1 MENILLQALK
11 TSSIDFNIDSDEK
24 YQYELIANGEEKIV
38 TRLRKYF
45 EDCDEFIISVAFI
58 TMGGISLF
66 LEELK
71 NLENK
76 GIKGKILTGDYLTF
90 TEPKALKKLLSYKNI
105 DLKVATNRKH
115 HTKAYF
121 FRKGNIWTLIVGS
134 SNLTQGALTVNFEWN
149 IKVNS
154 LENGKIVKSVLETF
168 NKEFDNLKT
177 LTEED
182 IENYQKRYE
191 QLKKITEVNNQNID
205 LDKIEPNSMQVQ
217 ALKNLEETRKEFDR
231 ALLISATGTGK
242 TYLSAFDVKQA
253 KAKKI
258 LFVAH
263 RKVILERSKISYQK
277 ILKDKKM
284 EIFDNNYYQISDKDE
299 VVFAMVQTLN
309 KEKNLNIFPKDYFD
323 YIIIDE
329 VHHGGAK
336 TYQSIFE
343 YFKPK
348 FLLGITATPE
358 RTDDFNIYQLF
369 NYNVAYEI
377 RLQDAMKE
385 ELLCPFHY
393 FGISDISIDGE
404 TIDEK
409 TSIKKLTSD
418 ERVKH
423 ILEKSKYYSYSGDK
437 LHCLIFVSKV
447 EEAKIL
453 VEKFLEQ
460 GVKAIAL
467 SSENSDNEREEA
479 IRKLEQGEIEYIIS
493 VDIFNE
499 GVDIPCVNQVIL
511 LRPTTSA
518 IVYIQQ
524 LGRGLRKHKNKDYTV
539 VLDFIGNYEK
549 NFLIPIAISQN
560 NSYDKDFMKR
570 FLMNATDF
578 LAGESSISFDEISKE
593 RIFENINK
601 TNFSNRKLIEE
612 DFKLLEKQLGK
623 VPYLY
628 DFYKRNMISPTVI
641 LKYKKDY
648 DEVLKNIAPKYRM
661 GTLNNEEKKF
671 LIFLS
676 TFFTPAK
683 RIYEMLILKEIL
695 IKQKLNI
702 DETINIM
709 KNKYSLSNQEN
720 REKEDSIKNAFEH
733 LSKEIFK
740 TLSTTKSFEPIL
752 YKKDEEYYL
761 DEKFK
766 TSYEKNSYFKI
777 LIDDLIKY
785 NLAFAEKNYNDFTN
799 ESIKLFGEYTKQEAF
814 WYLNLNFNNGF
825 QVSGYT
831 PFENERKLLIFIT
844 MDNLSERADYSNEF
858 YDSQTFSWFSKS
870 SRYLKKDNKITI
882 EGKIAENYYE
892 INVFVK
898 KNNGENFYYLGTV
911 EKVLSAKEIKDSQGK
926 SMVKY
931 IFKLK
936 RDVKKELL
944 DYFNM

>member
-1 MENILLQALK
+1 MENILLEALK

-24 YQYELIANGEEKIV
+24 YQYELITNGEEKIV

-58 TMGGISLF
+58 TMGGLSLF
-66 LEELK
+66 LEEFK
-71 NLENK
+71 KLENK

-105 DLKVATNRKH
+105 DLRIATNKKH

-121 FRKGNIWTLIVGS
+121 FRKGNIWTLIIGS

-154 LENGKIVKSVLETF
+154 LKNGKIIKTILEAF
-168 NKEFDNLKT
+168 NKEFDNLKS
-177 LTEED
+177 LTDED
-182 IENYQKRYE
+182 LKNYQEKYE
-191 QLKKITEVNNQNID
+191 QLKKLIEINNQTLD
-205 LDKIEPNSMQVQ
+205 LNEIKPNSMQVQ
-217 ALKNLEETRKEFDR
+217 ALKNLEETRKENDR

-253 KAKKI
+253 NAKKI

-263 RKVILERSKISYQK
+263 RKVILERAKISYQK
-277 ILKDKKM
+277 ILKNKKM
-284 EIFDNNYYQISDKDE
+284 EIFDSNFQINDKDE
-299 VVFAMVQTLN
+299 VIFAMVQTLN
-309 KEKNLNIFPKDYFD
+309 KEKNLNIFPKYYFD
-323 YIIIDE
+323 YIIVDE

-343 YFKPK
+343 YFNPK

-377 RLQDAMKE
+377 RLEDAMKE

-393 FGISDISIDGE
+393 FGISDILIDGKSV
-404 TIDEK
+404 DEK
-409 TSIKKLTSD
+409 TSIKNLTSD
-418 ERVKH
+418 ERVEH
-423 ILEKSKYYSYSGDK
+423 ILDKSRYYSYSGEK

-453 VEKFLEQ
+453 VEKFLEKNI
-460 GVKAIAL
+460 KAVAL

-479 IRKLEQGEIEYIIS
+479 IKKLEQGEIDYIVS

-524 LGRGLRKHKNKDYTV
+524 LGRGLRKYKNKDYTV

-601 TNFSNRKLIEE
+601 TNFSSRKLIEE
-612 DFKLLEKQLGK
+612 DFKLLENQLGRT
-623 VPYLY
+623 PYLY
-628 DFYKRNMISPTVI
+628 DFYEKNMLSPTVI

-648 DEVLKNIAPKYRM
+648 DEILKNIAPKYRI
-661 GTLNNEEKKF
+661 GTLNNIEKKF

-683 RIYEMLILKEIL
+683 RIHEMLILKEMIT
-695 IKQKLNI
+695 KQKLNI
-702 DETINIM
+702 IEIEKLLKDS
-709 KNKYSLSNQEN
+709 YSFSKQEN
-720 REKEDSIKNAFEH
+720 NIKNAFEH

-740 TLSTTKSFEPIL
+740 TLSTTKSFEPVL
-752 YKKDEEYYL
+752 YKKDDEYYL
-761 DEKFK
+761 DDNFK
-766 TSYEKNSYFKI
+766 NSYENNSYFKV

-785 NLAFAEKNYNDFTN
+785 NLAFAEKNYSNFVK
-799 ESIKLFGEYTKQEAF
+799 ESIKLFGEYSKQEAF

-844 MDNLSERADYSNEF
+844 MDNLAEKADYSNEF

-870 SRYLKKDNKITI
+870 SRYLRKGNTITI
-882 EGKIAENYYE
+882 EGKIAEHFYE

-898 KNNGENFYYLGTV
+898 KINGENFYYLGDV
-911 EKVLSAKEIKDSQGK
+911 EKVLSVKEIKDSQGK
-926 SMVKY
+926 SMIKY

-936 RDVKKELL
+936 KDVKKELL
-944 DYFNM
+944 DYLKG

>member
-1 MENILLQALK
+1 MENILLEALK

-24 YQYELIANGEEKIV
+24 YQYELISNSEEKIV

-58 TMGGISLF
+58 TMGGLSLF
-66 LEELK
+66 LEEFK
-71 NLENK
+71 NLKNK

-105 DLKVATNRKH
+105 DLRIATNKKH

-121 FRKGNIWTLIVGS
+121 FRKENIWTLIIGS

-154 LENGKIVKSVLETF
+154 LINGKIIKSILEAF
-168 NKEFDNLKT
+168 NREFDNLRS
-177 LTEED
+177 LTDED
-182 IENYQKRYE
+182 LKNYQEKYE
-191 QLKKITEVNNQNID
+191 QFKKLIEINNQTLD
-205 LDKIEPNSMQVQ
+205 LNEIKPNSMQVQ
-217 ALKNLEETRKEFDR
+217 ALKNLEETRKENDR

-253 KAKKI
+253 NAKKI

-263 RKVILERSKISYQK
+263 RKVILERAKISYQK
-277 ILKDKKM
+277 ILKNKKM
-284 EIFDNNYYQISDKDE
+284 EIFDSNFQINDKDE
-299 VVFAMVQTLN
+299 VIFAMVQTLN

-323 YIIIDE
+323 YIIVDE

-343 YFKPK
+343 YFNPK

-377 RLQDAMKE
+377 RLEDAMKE

-393 FGISDISIDGE
+393 FGISDILIDGKSV
-404 TIDEK
+404 DEK
-409 TSIKKLTSD
+409 TSIKNLTSD
-418 ERVKH
+418 ERVEH
-423 ILEKSKYYSYSGDK
+423 ILDKSRYYSYSGEK

-453 VEKFLEQ
+453 VEKFLEKNI
-460 GVKAIAL
+460 KAVAL
-467 SSENSDNEREEA
+467 SSENSDNEREET
-479 IRKLEQGEIEYIIS
+479 IKKLEQGEIDYIVS

-524 LGRGLRKHKNKDYTV
+524 LGRGLRKYKNKDYTV

-612 DFKLLEKQLGK
+612 DFKLLENQLGRT
-623 VPYLY
+623 PYLY
-628 DFYKRNMISPTVI
+628 DFYEKNMLSPTVI

-648 DEVLKNIAPKYRM
+648 DEILKNIAPKYRI
-661 GTLNNEEKKF
+661 GTLNNIEKKF

-683 RIYEMLILKEIL
+683 RIHEMLILKEI
-695 IKQKLNI
+695 IMKQKLNI
-702 DETINIM
+702 IEIEKLLKDR
-709 KNKYSLSNQEN
+709 YSFSKQEN
-720 REKEDSIKNAFEH
+720 NIKNAFEH

-740 TLSTTKSFEPIL
+740 TLSTTKSFEPVL
-752 YKKDEEYYL
+752 YKKDDEYYL
-761 DEKFK
+761 DDNFK
-766 TSYEKNSYFKI
+766 NSYENNSYFKV

-785 NLAFAEKNYNDFTN
+785 NLAFAEKNYSNFVK
-799 ESIKLFGEYTKQEAF
+799 ESIKLFGEYSKQEAF

-844 MDNLSERADYSNEF
+844 MDNLAEKADYSNEF

-870 SRYLKKDNKITI
+870 SRYLRKGNTITI
-882 EGKIAENYYE
+882 EGKIAEHFYE

-898 KNNGENFYYLGTV
+898 KINGENFYYLGDV
-911 EKVLSAKEIKDSQGK
+911 EKVLSAKEIRDSQGK
-926 SMVKY
+926 SMIKY

-936 RDVKKELL
+936 KDVKKELL
-944 DYFNM
+944 DYLKG

>member
-1 MENILLQALK
+1 MENILLEALK

-24 YQYELIANGEEKIV
+24 YQYELITNGEEKIV

-58 TMGGISLF
+58 TMGGLSLF
-66 LEELK
+66 LEEFK

-105 DLKVATNRKH
+105 DLRIATNKKH

-121 FRKGNIWTLIVGS
+121 FRKGNIWTLIIGS

-154 LENGKIVKSVLETF
+154 LENGKIIKSILEAF
-168 NKEFDNLKT
+168 NREFDNLRS
-177 LTEED
+177 LTDED
-182 IENYQKRYE
+182 LKNYQEKYE
-191 QLKKITEVNNQNID
+191 QFKKLIEINNQTLD
-205 LDKIEPNSMQVQ
+205 LNEIKPNSMQVQ
-217 ALKNLEETRKEFDR
+217 ALKNLEETRKENDR

-253 KAKKI
+253 NAKKI

-263 RKVILERSKISYQK
+263 RKVILERAKISYQK
-277 ILKDKKM
+277 ILKNKKM
-284 EIFDNNYYQISDKDE
+284 EIFDSNFQINDKGE
-299 VVFAMVQTLN
+299 VIFAMVQTLN

-323 YIIIDE
+323 YIIVDE

-377 RLQDAMKE
+377 RLEDAMKE

-393 FGISDISIDGE
+393 FGISDILIDGKSV
-404 TIDEK
+404 DEK
-409 TSIKKLTSD
+409 TSIKNLTSD
-418 ERVKH
+418 ERVEH
-423 ILEKSKYYSYSGDK
+423 ILDKSRYYSYSGEK

-453 VEKFLEQ
+453 VEKFLEKNI
-460 GVKAIAL
+460 KAVAL

-479 IRKLEQGEIEYIIS
+479 IKKLEQGEIDYIVS

-524 LGRGLRKHKNKDYTV
+524 LGRGFRKYKNKDYTV

-601 TNFSNRKLIEE
+601 TNFSSRKLIEE
-612 DFKLLEKQLGK
+612 DFKLLENQLGRT
-623 VPYLY
+623 PYLY
-628 DFYKRNMISPTVI
+628 DFYEKNMLSPTVI

-648 DEVLKNIAPKYRM
+648 DEILKNIAPKYRI
-661 GTLNNEEKKF
+661 GTLNNIEKKF

-683 RIYEMLILKEIL
+683 RIHEMLILKEI
-695 IKQKLNI
+695 ITKQKLNI
-702 DETINIM
+702 IEIEKLLKDR
-709 KNKYSLSNQEN
+709 YSFSKQEN
-720 REKEDSIKNAFEH
+720 NIKNAFEH

-740 TLSTTKSFEPIL
+740 TLSTTKSFEPVL
-752 YKKDEEYYL
+752 YKKDDEYYL
-761 DEKFK
+761 DDNFK
-766 TSYEKNSYFKI
+766 NSYENNSYFKV

-785 NLAFAEKNYNDFTN
+785 NLAFAEKNYSNFVK
-799 ESIKLFGEYTKQEAF
+799 ESIKLFGEYSKQEAF

-844 MDNLSERADYSNEF
+844 MDNIAEKADYSNEF

-870 SRYLKKDNKITI
+870 SRYLRKGNTITI
-882 EGKIAENYYE
+882 EGKIAENFYE

-898 KNNGENFYYLGTV
+898 KINGENFYYLGDV
-911 EKVLSAKEIKDSQGK
+911 EKVLSVKEIKDSQGK
-926 SMVKY
+926 SMIKY

-936 RDVKKELL
+936 KDVKKELL
-944 DYFNM
+944 DYLKG

>member
-1 MENILLQALK
+1 
-11 TSSIDFNIDSDEK
+11 
-24 YQYELIANGEEKIV
+24 
-38 TRLRKYF
+38 
-45 EDCDEFIISVAFI
+45 
-58 TMGGISLF
+58 
-66 LEELK
+66 
-71 NLENK
+71 
-76 GIKGKILTGDYLTF
+76 
-90 TEPKALKKLLSYKNI
+90 
-105 DLKVATNRKH
+105 
-115 HTKAYF
+115 
-121 FRKGNIWTLIVGS
+121 
-134 SNLTQGALTVNFEWN
+134 
-149 IKVNS
+149 
-154 LENGKIVKSVLETF
+154 
-168 NKEFDNLKT
+168 
-177 LTEED
+177 
-182 IENYQKRYE
+182 
-191 QLKKITEVNNQNID
+191 
-205 LDKIEPNSMQVQ
+205 MQVQ
-217 ALKNLEETRKEFDR
+217 ALKNLEETRKENDR

-263 RKVILERSKISYQK
+263 RKVILERSKISYQR
-277 ILKDKKM
+277 ILKNKNM
-284 EIFDNNYYQISDKDE
+284 EIFDTNFQINNKDE

-393 FGISDISIDGE
+393 FGISDIVIDGE
-404 TIDEK
+404 SINEK
-409 TSIKKLTSD
+409 TSLKKLTSD
-418 ERVKH
+418 TRVKH
-423 ILEKSKYYSYSGDK
+423 ILEKSKYYSYSGER
-437 LHCLIFVSKV
+437 LSCLIFVSKV

-460 GVKAIAL
+460 GIKAIAL

-612 DFKLLEKQLGK
+612 DFKLLEKAEALDDK
-623 VPYLY
+623 
-628 DFYKRNMISPTVI
+628 TV
-641 LKYKKDY
+641 KFTFS
-648 DEVLKNIAPKYRM
+648 APS
-661 GTLNNEEKKF
+661 
-671 LIFLS
+671 S
-676 TFFTPAK
+676 TF
-683 RIYEMLILKEIL
+683 IYNAANLGIVAEHAYKDTNTYSLNPIGSGPYKVVSYTQGQQLILDR
-695 IKQKLNI
+695 N
-702 DETINIM
+702 
-709 KNKYSLSNQEN
+709 
-720 REKEDSIKNAFEH
+720 
-733 LSKEIFK
+733 
-740 TLSTTKSFEPIL
+740 
-752 YKKDEEYYL
+752 EEYYGTKPKFKRL
-761 DEKFK
+761 TLVTMTPDTALASIKAGDIDIVNVSEAMAQEKIENYSILATKTMDFRAISMPVIKKSEKLTEKGNPMGNDVTSDIAIRKAINYGVDRQEIIENVLYGYGEVIFDFFDSLPWGIKDEIRKEFKNGDIAKANEILDKAGWKMKDDGIREKDGVKAEFRLLYPASDDTRQSCAEAFAVQCKKIGINVIPEGSDWTEMEKRQSSDACVIGGGQYTPEAVARFYFSERIGGPWSNIVRENNPTVDEHIRAAYLATDEKVAIKNWQKALWDGKEGGSVLGDAPYCTICYLEHLYFVRDGLDLGRQKLHTHARDLSLMANIEEWDFK
-766 TSYEKNSYFKI
+766 K
-777 LIDDLIKY
+777 
-785 NLAFAEKNYNDFTN
+785 
-799 ESIKLFGEYTKQEAF
+799 
-814 WYLNLNFNNGF
+814 
-825 QVSGYT
+825 
-831 PFENERKLLIFIT
+831 
-844 MDNLSERADYSNEF
+844 
-858 YDSQTFSWFSKS
+858 
-870 SRYLKKDNKITI
+870 
-882 EGKIAENYYE
+882 
-892 INVFVK
+892 
-898 KNNGENFYYLGTV
+898 
-911 EKVLSAKEIKDSQGK
+911 
-926 SMVKY
+926 
-931 IFKLK
+931 
-936 RDVKKELL
+936 
-944 DYFNM
+944 

>member
-1 MENILLQALK
+1 MENILLEALK
-11 TSSIDFNIDSDEK
+11 TSCIDFNIDSDEK
-24 YQYELIANGEEKIV
+24 YQYELITNGEEKIV

-58 TMGGISLF
+58 TMGGLSLF
-66 LEELK
+66 LEEFK

-105 DLKVATNRKH
+105 DLRVATNKKH

-121 FRKGNIWTLIVGS
+121 FRKGNIWTLIIGS

-154 LENGKIVKSVLETF
+154 LENGKIIKSILEAF
-168 NKEFDNLKT
+168 NREFDNLRS
-177 LTEED
+177 LTNED
-182 IENYQKRYE
+182 LKNYQEKYE
-191 QLKKITEVNNQNID
+191 QLKKLIEINNQTLD
-205 LDKIEPNSMQVQ
+205 LNEIKPNSMQVQ
-217 ALKNLEETRKEFDR
+217 ALKNLEETRKENDR

-253 KAKKI
+253 NAKKI

-263 RKVILERSKISYQK
+263 RKVILERAKISYQK
-277 ILKDKKM
+277 ILKNKKM
-284 EIFDNNYYQISDKDE
+284 EIFDSNFQINNKDE
-299 VVFAMVQTLN
+299 VIFAMVQTLN
-309 KEKNLNIFPKDYFD
+309 KEKTLNIFPKDYFD
-323 YIIIDE
+323 YIIVDE

-343 YFKPK
+343 YFNPK

-377 RLQDAMKE
+377 RLEDAMKK

-393 FGISDISIDGE
+393 FGISDILINGKS
-404 TIDEK
+404 IDEK
-409 TSIKKLTSD
+409 TSIKNLTSD
-418 ERVKH
+418 ERVEH
-423 ILEKSKYYSYSGDK
+423 ILDKSRYYSYSGEK

-453 VEKFLEQ
+453 VEKFLEKNI
-460 GVKAIAL
+460 KAVAL

-479 IRKLEQGEIEYIIS
+479 IKKLEQGEIDYIVS

-524 LGRGLRKHKNKDYTV
+524 LGRGLRKYKNKDYTV

-601 TNFSNRKLIEE
+601 TNFSSRKLIEE
-612 DFKLLEKQLGK
+612 DFKLLENQLGRT
-623 VPYLY
+623 PYLY
-628 DFYKRNMISPTVI
+628 DFYEKNMLSPTVI

-648 DEVLKNIAPKYRM
+648 DEILKNIAPKYRI
-661 GTLNNEEKKF
+661 GTLNNIEKKF

-683 RIYEMLILKEIL
+683 RIHEMLILKEMIM
-695 IKQKLNI
+695 KQKLNI
-702 DETINIM
+702 IEIEKLLKDS
-709 KNKYSLSNQEN
+709 YSFSKQEN
-720 REKEDSIKNAFEH
+720 NIKNAFEH

-740 TLSTTKSFEPIL
+740 TLSTTKSFEPVL
-752 YKKDEEYYL
+752 YKKDDEYYL
-761 DEKFK
+761 DDNFK
-766 TSYEKNSYFKI
+766 NSYENNSYFKV

-785 NLAFAEKNYNDFTN
+785 NLAFAEKNYSNFVK
-799 ESIKLFGEYTKQEAF
+799 ESIKLFGEYSKQEAF

-844 MDNLSERADYSNEF
+844 MDNLAEKADYSNEF

-870 SRYLKKDNKITI
+870 SRYLRKGNTITI
-882 EGKIAENYYE
+882 EGKIAENFYE

-898 KNNGENFYYLGTV
+898 KINGENFYYLGDV
-911 EKVLSAKEIKDSQGK
+911 EKVLSVKEIKDSQGK
-926 SMVKY
+926 SMIKY

-936 RDVKKELL
+936 KDVKKELL
-944 DYFNM
+944 DYLKG

>member
-1 MENILLQALK
+1 MENILLEALK

-24 YQYELIANGEEKIV
+24 YQYELISNGEEKIV

-58 TMGGISLF
+58 TMGGLSLF
-66 LEELK
+66 LEEFK

-105 DLKVATNRKH
+105 DLRIATNKKH

-121 FRKGNIWTLIVGS
+121 FRKGNIWTLIIGS

-154 LENGKIVKSVLETF
+154 LINGKIIKSILEAF
-168 NKEFDNLKT
+168 NREFDNLRS
-177 LTEED
+177 LTDED
-182 IENYQKRYE
+182 LKNYQEKYE
-191 QLKKITEVNNQNID
+191 QLKKLIEINNQTLD
-205 LDKIEPNSMQVQ
+205 LNEIKPNSMQVQ
-217 ALKNLEETRKEFDR
+217 ALKNLEETRKENDR

-253 KAKKI
+253 NAKKI

-263 RKVILERSKISYQK
+263 RKVILERAKISYQK
-277 ILKDKKM
+277 ILKNKKM
-284 EIFDNNYYQISDKDE
+284 EIFDSNFQINDKGE
-299 VVFAMVQTLN
+299 VIFAMIQTLN

-323 YIIIDE
+323 YIIVDE

-343 YFKPK
+343 YFNPK

-377 RLQDAMKE
+377 RLEDAMKE

-393 FGISDISIDGE
+393 FGISDILIDGKSV
-404 TIDEK
+404 DEK
-409 TSIKKLTSD
+409 TSIKNLTSD
-418 ERVKH
+418 ERVEH
-423 ILEKSKYYSYSGDK
+423 ILDKSRYYSYSGEK

-453 VEKFLEQ
+453 VKKFLEKNI
-460 GVKAIAL
+460 KAVAL

-479 IRKLEQGEIEYIIS
+479 IKKLEQGEIDYIVS

-524 LGRGLRKHKNKDYTV
+524 LGRGLRKYKNKDYTV

-601 TNFSNRKLIEE
+601 TNFSSRKLIEE
-612 DFKLLEKQLGK
+612 DFKLLENQLGRT
-623 VPYLY
+623 PYLY
-628 DFYKRNMISPTVI
+628 DFYEKNMLSPTVI

-648 DEVLKNIAPKYRM
+648 DEILKNIAPKYRI
-661 GTLNNEEKKF
+661 GTLNNIEKKF

-683 RIYEMLILKEIL
+683 RIHEMLILKEI
-695 IKQKLNI
+695 IMKQKLNI
-702 DETINIM
+702 IEIEKLLKDR
-709 KNKYSLSNQEN
+709 YSFSKQEN
-720 REKEDSIKNAFEH
+720 NIKNAFEH

-740 TLSTTKSFEPIL
+740 TLSTTKSFEPVL
-752 YKKDEEYYL
+752 YKKDDEYYL
-761 DEKFK
+761 DDNFK
-766 TSYEKNSYFKI
+766 NSYENNSYFKV

-785 NLAFAEKNYNDFTN
+785 NLAFAEKNYSNFVK
-799 ESIKLFGEYTKQEAF
+799 ESIKLFGEYSKQEAF

-831 PFENERKLLIFIT
+831 SFENERKLLIFIT
-844 MDNLSERADYSNEF
+844 MDNLAEKADYSNEF

-870 SRYLKKDNKITI
+870 SRYLRKGNTITI
-882 EGKIAENYYE
+882 EGKIAENFYE

-898 KNNGENFYYLGTV
+898 KINGENFYYLGDV
-911 EKVLSAKEIKDSQGK
+911 EKVLSVKEIKDSQGK
-926 SMVKY
+926 SMIKY

-936 RDVKKELL
+936 KDVKKELL
-944 DYFNM
+944 DYLKG

>member
-1 MENILLQALK
+1 MENILLEALK
-11 TSSIDFNIDSDEK
+11 TSCIDFNIDSDEK
-24 YQYELIANGEEKIV
+24 YQYELITNGEEKIV

-58 TMGGISLF
+58 TMGGLSLF
-66 LEELK
+66 LEEFK

-105 DLKVATNRKH
+105 DLRIATNKKH

-121 FRKGNIWTLIVGS
+121 FRKGNIWTLIIGS

-154 LENGKIVKSVLETF
+154 LENGKIIKTILETF
-168 NKEFDNLKT
+168 KKEFDNLKI
-177 LTEED
+177 LTDED
-182 IENYQKRYE
+182 LKNYQEKYE
-191 QLKKITEVNNQNID
+191 QLKKLIEINNQTLD
-205 LDKIEPNSMQVQ
+205 LNEIKPNSMQVQ
-217 ALKNLEETRKEFDR
+217 ALKNLEETRKENDR

-253 KAKKI
+253 NAKKI

-263 RKVILERSKISYQK
+263 RKVILERAKISYQK
-277 ILKDKKM
+277 ILKNKKM
-284 EIFDNNYYQISDKDE
+284 EIFDSNFQINNKDE
-299 VVFAMVQTLN
+299 VIFAMVQTLN

-323 YIIIDE
+323 YIIVDE

-343 YFKPK
+343 YFNPK

-377 RLQDAMKE
+377 RLEDAMEE

-393 FGISDISIDGE
+393 FGISDILINGKS
-404 TIDEK
+404 IDEK
-409 TSIKKLTSD
+409 TSIKNLTSD
-418 ERVKH
+418 ERVEH
-423 ILEKSKYYSYSGDK
+423 ILDKSRYYSYSGEK

-453 VEKFLEQ
+453 VEKFLEKNI
-460 GVKAIAL
+460 KAVAL

-479 IRKLEQGEIEYIIS
+479 IKKLEQGEIDYIVS

-524 LGRGLRKHKNKDYTV
+524 LGRGLRKYKNKDYTV

-601 TNFSNRKLIEE
+601 TNFSSRKLIEE
-612 DFKLLEKQLGK
+612 DFKLLENQLGRT
-623 VPYLY
+623 PYLY
-628 DFYKRNMISPTVI
+628 DFYEKNMLSPTVI

-648 DEVLKNIAPKYRM
+648 DEILKNIAPKYRI
-661 GTLNNEEKKF
+661 GTLNNIEKKF

-683 RIYEMLILKEIL
+683 RIHEMLILKEI
-695 IKQKLNI
+695 ITKQKLNI
-702 DETINIM
+702 IEIEKLLKDR
-709 KNKYSLSNQEN
+709 YSFSKQEN
-720 REKEDSIKNAFEH
+720 NIKNAFEH

-740 TLSTTKSFEPIL
+740 TLSTTKSFEPVL
-752 YKKDEEYYL
+752 YKKDDEYYL
-761 DEKFK
+761 DDNFK
-766 TSYEKNSYFKI
+766 NSYENNSYFKV

-785 NLAFAEKNYNDFTN
+785 NLAFAEKNYSNFVK
-799 ESIKLFGEYTKQEAF
+799 ESIKLFGEYSKQEAF

-844 MDNLSERADYSNEF
+844 MDNLAEKADYSNEF

-870 SRYLKKDNKITI
+870 SRYLRKGNTITI
-882 EGKIAENYYE
+882 EGKIAENFYE

-898 KNNGENFYYLGTV
+898 KINGENFYYLGDV
-911 EKVLSAKEIKDSQGK
+911 EKVLSVKEIKDSQGK
-926 SMVKY
+926 SMIKY

-936 RDVKKELL
+936 KDVKKELL
-944 DYFNM
+944 DYLKG

>member
-76 GIKGKILTGDYLTF
+76 EIKGKILTGDYLTF

-182 IENYQKRYE
+182 IENYQKKYE
-191 QLKKITEVNNQNID
+191 QLKKIIEVNNQNID
-205 LDKIEPNSMQVQ
+205 LDIIKPNSMQVQ
-217 ALKNLEETRKEFDR
+217 ALQNLEETRKEFDR

-277 ILKDKKM
+277 ILRNKKM
-284 EIFDNNYYQISDKDE
+284 EIFDNNYQISDKDE

-479 IRKLEQGEIEYIIS
+479 IKKLEQGEIEYIIS

-601 TNFSNRKLIEE
+601 TNFSNRKLIED
-612 DFKLLEKQLGK
+612 DFKLLEKQLGR

-628 DFYKRNMISPTVI
+628 DFYERNMISPTVI

-648 DEVLKNIAPKYRM
+648 DEVLKNIAPRYRM

-683 RIYEMLILKEIL
+683 RIDEMLILKEIL

-702 DETINIM
+702 NETINII
-709 KNKYSLSNQEN
+709 KNKYSLP
-720 REKEDSIKNAFEH
+720 DSIKNAFEH

-761 DEKFK
+761 DENFK
-766 TSYEKNSYFKI
+766 NSYEKNSYFKI

-785 NLAFAEKNYNDFTN
+785 NLAFAEKNYKDFTN

-831 PFENERKLLIFIT
+831 PFENERKLLVFIT

-870 SRYLKKDNKITI
+870 SRYLKKGNKITI

>member
-1 MENILLQALK
+1 VENILLEALK
-11 TSSIDFNIDSDEK
+11 TSSIDFNVDSDEK

-45 EDCDEFIISVAFI
+45 EDCDEFVISVAFI

-121 FRKGNIWTLIVGS
+121 FRKGNVWTLIVGS

-191 QLKKITEVNNQNID
+191 QLKKLIEANNQNID
-205 LDKIEPNSMQVQ
+205 LNEIKPNSMQVQ
-217 ALKNLEETRKEFDR
+217 ALK
-231 ALLISATGTGK
+231 
-242 TYLSAFDVKQA
+242 
-253 KAKKI
+253 
-258 LFVAH
+258 
-263 RKVILERSKISYQK
+263 KVILERSKISYQR
-277 ILKDKKM
+277 ILKDKKL
-284 EIFDNNYYQISDKDE
+284 EIFDSNFQINDKDE

-393 FGISDISIDGE
+393 FGISDIVIDGE
-404 TIDEK
+404 SIDEK
-409 TSIKKLTSD
+409 TSIKNLTSD
-418 ERVKH
+418 ERVRR
-423 ILEKSKYYSYSGDK
+423 ILEKSKYYSYSGEK
-437 LHCLIFVSKV
+437 LHCLVFVSKV

-460 GVKAIAL
+460 GVKALAL

-479 IRKLEQGEIEYIIS
+479 IRKLEEGEIEYIIS

-499 GVDIPCVNQVIL
+499 GVDI
-511 LRPTTSA
+511 
-518 IVYIQQ
+518 
-524 LGRGLRKHKNKDYTV
+524 
-539 VLDFIGNYEK
+539 
-549 NFLIPIAISQN
+549 LI
-560 NSYDKDFMKR
+560 
-570 FLMNATDF
+570 
-578 LAGESSISFDEISKE
+578 
-593 RIFENINK
+593 
-601 TNFSNRKLIEE
+601 
-612 DFKLLEKQLGK
+612 
-623 VPYLY
+623 
-628 DFYKRNMISPTVI
+628 
-641 LKYKKDY
+641 
-648 DEVLKNIAPKYRM
+648 
-661 GTLNNEEKKF
+661 
-671 LIFLS
+671 
-676 TFFTPAK
+676 
-683 RIYEMLILKEIL
+683 
-695 IKQKLNI
+695 
-702 DETINIM
+702 
-709 KNKYSLSNQEN
+709 
-720 REKEDSIKNAFEH
+720 
-733 LSKEIFK
+733 
-740 TLSTTKSFEPIL
+740 
-752 YKKDEEYYL
+752 
-761 DEKFK
+761 
-766 TSYEKNSYFKI
+766 
-777 LIDDLIKY
+777 
-785 NLAFAEKNYNDFTN
+785 
-799 ESIKLFGEYTKQEAF
+799 
-814 WYLNLNFNNGF
+814 
-825 QVSGYT
+825 
-831 PFENERKLLIFIT
+831 
-844 MDNLSERADYSNEF
+844 YSNP
-858 YDSQTFSWFSKS
+858 
-870 SRYLKKDNKITI
+870 
-882 EGKIAENYYE
+882 
-892 INVFVK
+892 
-898 KNNGENFYYLGTV
+898 
-911 EKVLSAKEIKDSQGK
+911 
-926 SMVKY
+926 
-931 IFKLK
+931 
-936 RDVKKELL
+936 
-944 DYFNM
+944 

>member
-1 MENILLQALK
+1 MENILLEALK

-24 YQYELIANGEEKIV
+24 YQYELITNGEEKIV

-58 TMGGISLF
+58 TMGGLSLF
-66 LEELK
+66 LEEFK

-105 DLKVATNRKH
+105 DLRVATNKKH
-115 HTKAYF
+115 HTKAFF
-121 FRKGNIWTLIVGS
+121 FRKGNIWTLIIGS

-154 LENGKIVKSVLETF
+154 LINGKIIKSILEAF
-168 NKEFDNLKT
+168 NREFDNLRSIT
-177 LTEED
+177 DED
-182 IENYQKRYE
+182 LKNYQEKYE
-191 QLKKITEVNNQNID
+191 QFKKLIEINNQTLD
-205 LDKIEPNSMQVQ
+205 LNEIKPNSMQVQ
-217 ALKNLEETRKEFDR
+217 ALKNLEETRKENDR

-253 KAKKI
+253 NAKKI

-263 RKVILERSKISYQK
+263 RKVILERAKISYQK
-277 ILKDKKM
+277 ILKNKKM
-284 EIFDNNYYQISDKDE
+284 EIFDSNFQINDKDE
-299 VVFAMVQTLN
+299 VIFAMIQTLN

-323 YIIIDE
+323 YIIVDE

-343 YFKPK
+343 YFNPK

-377 RLQDAMKE
+377 RLEDAMKE

-393 FGISDISIDGE
+393 FGISDILIDGKSV
-404 TIDEK
+404 DEK
-409 TSIKKLTSD
+409 TSIKNLTSD
-418 ERVKH
+418 ERVEH
-423 ILEKSKYYSYSGDK
+423 ILDKSRYYSYSGEK

-453 VEKFLEQ
+453 VEKFLEKNI
-460 GVKAIAL
+460 KAVAL

-479 IRKLEQGEIEYIIS
+479 IKKLEQGEIDYIVS

-524 LGRGLRKHKNKDYTV
+524 LGRGLRKYKNKDYTV

-601 TNFSNRKLIEE
+601 TNFSSRKLIEE
-612 DFKLLEKQLGK
+612 DFKLLENQLGRT
-623 VPYLY
+623 PYLY
-628 DFYKRNMISPTVI
+628 DFYEKNMLSPTVI

-648 DEVLKNIAPKYRM
+648 DEILKNIAPKYRI
-661 GTLNNEEKKF
+661 GTLNNIEKKF

-683 RIYEMLILKEIL
+683 RIHEMLILKEI
-695 IKQKLNI
+695 IMKQKLNI
-702 DETINIM
+702 MEIEKLLKDR
-709 KNKYSLSNQEN
+709 YSFSKQEN
-720 REKEDSIKNAFEH
+720 NIKNAFEH

-740 TLSTTKSFEPIL
+740 TLSTTKSFEPVL
-752 YKKDEEYYL
+752 YKKDDEYYL
-761 DEKFK
+761 DDNFK
-766 TSYEKNSYFKI
+766 NSYENNSYFKI

-785 NLAFAEKNYNDFTN
+785 NLAFAEKNYSNFVK
-799 ESIKLFGEYTKQEAF
+799 ESIKLFGEYSKQEAF

-844 MDNLSERADYSNEF
+844 MDNLAEKADYSNEF

-870 SRYLKKDNKITI
+870 SRYLRKGNTITI
-882 EGKIAENYYE
+882 EGKIAEHFYE

-898 KNNGENFYYLGTV
+898 KINGENFYYLGDV
-911 EKVLSAKEIKDSQGK
+911 EKVLSVKEIRDSQGK
-926 SMVKY
+926 SMIKY

-936 RDVKKELL
+936 KDVKKELL
-944 DYFNM
+944 DYLKG

>member
-1 MENILLQALK
+1 MENILLEALK

-24 YQYELIANGEEKIV
+24 YQYELITNGEEKIV

-58 TMGGISLF
+58 TMGGLSLF
-66 LEELK
+66 LEEFK

-105 DLKVATNRKH
+105 DLRIATNKKH

-121 FRKGNIWTLIVGS
+121 FRKGNIWTLIIGS

-154 LENGKIVKSVLETF
+154 LKNGKIIKTILEAF
-168 NKEFDNLKT
+168 NKEFDNLKS
-177 LTEED
+177 LTDED
-182 IENYQKRYE
+182 LKNYQEKYE
-191 QLKKITEVNNQNID
+191 QLKKLIEINNQTLD
-205 LDKIEPNSMQVQ
+205 LNEIKPNSMQVQ
-217 ALKNLEETRKEFDR
+217 ALKNLEETRKENDR

-253 KAKKI
+253 NVKKI

-263 RKVILERSKISYQK
+263 RKVILERAKISYQK
-277 ILKDKKM
+277 ILKNKKM
-284 EIFDNNYYQISDKDE
+284 EIFDSNFQINDKDE
-299 VVFAMVQTLN
+299 VVFSMVQTLN
-309 KEKNLNIFPKDYFD
+309 KEKNLNIFPKYYFD
-323 YIIIDE
+323 YIIVDE

-343 YFKPK
+343 YFDPK

-377 RLQDAMKE
+377 RLEDAMKE

-393 FGISDISIDGE
+393 FGISDILIDGKSV
-404 TIDEK
+404 DEK
-409 TSIKKLTSD
+409 TSIKNLTSD
-418 ERVKH
+418 ERVEH
-423 ILEKSKYYSYSGDK
+423 ILDKSMYYSYSGEK

-453 VEKFLEQ
+453 VEKFLEKNI
-460 GVKAIAL
+460 KAVAL

-479 IRKLEQGEIEYIIS
+479 IKKLEQGEIDYIVS

-524 LGRGLRKHKNKDYTV
+524 LGRGLRKYKNKDYTV

-601 TNFSNRKLIEE
+601 TNFSSRKLIEE
-612 DFKLLEKQLGK
+612 DFKLLENQLGRT
-623 VPYLY
+623 PYLY
-628 DFYKRNMISPTVI
+628 DFYEKNMLSPTVI

-648 DEVLKNIAPKYRM
+648 DEILKNIAPKYRI
-661 GTLNNEEKKF
+661 GTLNNIEKKF

-683 RIYEMLILKEIL
+683 RIHEMLILKEI
-695 IKQKLNI
+695 IMKQKLNI
-702 DETINIM
+702 IEIEKLLKDR
-709 KNKYSLSNQEN
+709 YSFSKQEN
-720 REKEDSIKNAFEH
+720 NIKNAFEH

-740 TLSTTKSFEPIL
+740 TLSTTKSFEPVL
-752 YKKDEEYYL
+752 YKKDDEYYL
-761 DEKFK
+761 DDNFK
-766 TSYEKNSYFKI
+766 NSYENNSYFKI

-785 NLAFAEKNYNDFTN
+785 NLAFAEKNYSNFVK
-799 ESIKLFGEYTKQEAF
+799 ESIKLFGEYSKQEAF

-831 PFENERKLLIFIT
+831 PFENQRKLLIFIT
-844 MDNLSERADYSNEF
+844 MDNLAEKADYSNEF

-870 SRYLKKDNKITI
+870 SRYLRKGNTITI
-882 EGKIAENYYE
+882 EGKIAEHFYE

-898 KNNGENFYYLGTV
+898 KINGENFYYLGDV
-911 EKVLSAKEIKDSQGK
+911 EKVLSVKEIKDSQGK
-926 SMVKY
+926 SMIKY

-936 RDVKKELL
+936 KDVKKELL
-944 DYFNM
+944 DYLKG

>member
-1 MENILLQALK
+1 MENILLEALK
-11 TSSIDFNIDSDEK
+11 TSCIDFNIDSDEK
-24 YQYELIANGEEKIV
+24 YQYELITNGEEKIV

-58 TMGGISLF
+58 TMGGLSLF
-66 LEELK
+66 LEEFK

-105 DLKVATNRKH
+105 DLRIATNKKH

-121 FRKGNIWTLIVGS
+121 FRKGNIWTLIIGS

-154 LENGKIVKSVLETF
+154 LENGKIIKTILETF
-168 NKEFDNLKT
+168 KKEFDNLKI
-177 LTEED
+177 LTDED
-182 IENYQKRYE
+182 LKNYQEKYE
-191 QLKKITEVNNQNID
+191 QLKKLIEINNQTLD
-205 LDKIEPNSMQVQ
+205 LNEIKPNSMQVQ
-217 ALKNLEETRKEFDR
+217 ALKNLEETRKENDR

-253 KAKKI
+253 NAKKI

-263 RKVILERSKISYQK
+263 RKVILERAKISYQK
-277 ILKDKKM
+277 ILKNKKM
-284 EIFDNNYYQISDKDE
+284 EIFDSNFQINNKDE
-299 VVFAMVQTLN
+299 VIFAMVQTLN

-323 YIIIDE
+323 YIIVDE

-336 TYQSIFE
+336 TYQSLFE

-377 RLQDAMKE
+377 RLEDAMEE

-393 FGISDISIDGE
+393 FGISDILINGKS
-404 TIDEK
+404 IDEK
-409 TSIKKLTSD
+409 TSIKNLTSD
-418 ERVKH
+418 ERVEH
-423 ILEKSKYYSYSGDK
+423 ILDKSRYYSYSGEK

-453 VEKFLEQ
+453 VEKFLEKNI
-460 GVKAIAL
+460 KAVAL

-479 IRKLEQGEIEYIIS
+479 IKKLEQGEIDYIVS

-524 LGRGLRKHKNKDYTV
+524 LGRGLRKYKNKDYTV

-601 TNFSNRKLIEE
+601 TNFSSRKLIEE
-612 DFKLLEKQLGK
+612 DFKLLENQLGRT
-623 VPYLY
+623 PYLY
-628 DFYKRNMISPTVI
+628 DFYEKNMLSPTVI

-648 DEVLKNIAPKYRM
+648 DEILKNIAPKYRI
-661 GTLNNEEKKF
+661 GTLNNIEKKF

-683 RIYEMLILKEIL
+683 RIHEMLILKEI
-695 IKQKLNI
+695 ITKQKLNI
-702 DETINIM
+702 IEIEKLLKDR
-709 KNKYSLSNQEN
+709 YSFSKQEN
-720 REKEDSIKNAFEH
+720 NIKNAFEH

-740 TLSTTKSFEPIL
+740 TLSTTKSFEPVL
-752 YKKDEEYYL
+752 YKKDDEYYL
-761 DEKFK
+761 DDNFK
-766 TSYEKNSYFKI
+766 NSYENNSYFKV

-785 NLAFAEKNYNDFTN
+785 NLAFAEKNYSNFVK
-799 ESIKLFGEYTKQEAF
+799 ESIKLFGEYSKQEAF

-844 MDNLSERADYSNEF
+844 MDNLAEKADYSNEF

-870 SRYLKKDNKITI
+870 SRYLRKGNTITI
-882 EGKIAENYYE
+882 EGKIAENFYE

-898 KNNGENFYYLGTV
+898 KINGENFYYLGDV
-911 EKVLSAKEIKDSQGK
+911 EKVLSVKEIKDSQGK
-926 SMVKY
+926 SMIKY

-936 RDVKKELL
+936 KDVKKELL
-944 DYFNM
+944 DYLKG

>member
-1 MENILLQALK
+1 MENILLEALK
-11 TSSIDFNIDSDEK
+11 TSCIDFNIDSDEK
-24 YQYELIANGEEKIV
+24 YQYELITNGEEKIV

-58 TMGGISLF
+58 TMGGLSLF
-66 LEELK
+66 LEEFK

-105 DLKVATNRKH
+105 DLRIATNKKH

-121 FRKGNIWTLIVGS
+121 FRKGNIWTLIIGS

-149 IKVNS
+149 IKINS
-154 LENGKIVKSVLETF
+154 LENGKIIKTILETF
-168 NKEFDNLKT
+168 KKEFDNLKI
-177 LTEED
+177 LTDED
-182 IENYQKRYE
+182 LKNYQEKYE
-191 QLKKITEVNNQNID
+191 QLKKLIEINNQTLD
-205 LDKIEPNSMQVQ
+205 LNEIKPNSMQVQ
-217 ALKNLEETRKEFDR
+217 ALKNLEETRKENDR

-253 KAKKI
+253 NAKKI

-263 RKVILERSKISYQK
+263 RKVILERAKISYQK
-277 ILKDKKM
+277 ILKNKKM
-284 EIFDNNYYQISDKDE
+284 EIFDSNFQINNKDE
-299 VVFAMVQTLN
+299 VIFAMVQTLN

-323 YIIIDE
+323 YIIVDE

-336 TYQSIFE
+336 TYQSLFE

-377 RLQDAMKE
+377 RLEDAMEE

-393 FGISDISIDGE
+393 FGISDILINGKS
-404 TIDEK
+404 IDEK
-409 TSIKKLTSD
+409 TSIKNLTSD
-418 ERVKH
+418 ERVEH
-423 ILEKSKYYSYSGDK
+423 ILDKSRYYSYSGEK

-453 VEKFLEQ
+453 VEKFLEKNI
-460 GVKAIAL
+460 KAVAL

-479 IRKLEQGEIEYIIS
+479 IKKLEQGEIDYIVS

-524 LGRGLRKHKNKDYTV
+524 LGRGLRKYKNKDYTV

-601 TNFSNRKLIEE
+601 TNFSSRKLIEE
-612 DFKLLEKQLGK
+612 DFKLLENQLGRT
-623 VPYLY
+623 PYLY
-628 DFYKRNMISPTVI
+628 DFYEKNMLSPTVI

-648 DEVLKNIAPKYRM
+648 DEILKNIAPKYRI
-661 GTLNNEEKKF
+661 GTLNNIEKKF

-683 RIYEMLILKEIL
+683 RIHEMLILKEI
-695 IKQKLNI
+695 ITKQKLNI
-702 DETINIM
+702 IEIEKLLKDR
-709 KNKYSLSNQEN
+709 YSFSKQEN
-720 REKEDSIKNAFEH
+720 NIKNAFEH

-740 TLSTTKSFEPIL
+740 TLSTTKSFEPVL
-752 YKKDEEYYL
+752 YKKDDEYYL
-761 DEKFK
+761 DDNFK
-766 TSYEKNSYFKI
+766 NSYENNSYFKV

-785 NLAFAEKNYNDFTN
+785 NLAFAEKNYSNFVK
-799 ESIKLFGEYTKQEAF
+799 ESIKLFGEYSKQEAF

-844 MDNLSERADYSNEF
+844 MDNLAEKADYSNEF

-870 SRYLKKDNKITI
+870 SRYLRKGNTITI
-882 EGKIAENYYE
+882 EGKIAENFYE

-898 KNNGENFYYLGTV
+898 KINGENFYYLGDV
-911 EKVLSAKEIKDSQGK
+911 EKVLSVKEIKDSQGK
-926 SMVKY
+926 SMIKY

-936 RDVKKELL
+936 KDVKKELL
-944 DYFNM
+944 DYLKG

>member
-1 MENILLQALK
+1 MENILLEALK

-24 YQYELIANGEEKIV
+24 YQYELISNGEEKIV

-58 TMGGISLF
+58 TMGGLSLF
-66 LEELK
+66 LEEFK

-105 DLKVATNRKH
+105 DLRIATNRKH

-121 FRKGNIWTLIVGS
+121 FRKGNIWTLIIGS

-154 LENGKIVKSVLETF
+154 LENGKIIKSILEAF
-168 NKEFDNLKT
+168 NREFYNLKS
-177 LTEED
+177 LTD
-182 IENYQKRYE
+182 KDLKNYQEKYE
-191 QLKKITEVNNQNID
+191 QFKKLIEINNQTLD
-205 LDKIEPNSMQVQ
+205 LNEVKPNSMQVQ
-217 ALKNLEETRKEFDR
+217 ALKNLEETRKENDR

-253 KAKKI
+253 NAKKI

-263 RKVILERSKISYQK
+263 RKVILERAKISYQK
-277 ILKDKKM
+277 ILKNKKM
-284 EIFDNNYYQISDKDE
+284 EIFDNNFQINDKDE
-299 VVFAMVQTLN
+299 VIFAMVQTLN

-323 YIIIDE
+323 YIIVDE

-377 RLQDAMKE
+377 RLEDAMEE

-393 FGISDISIDGE
+393 FGISDILIDGKSV
-404 TIDEK
+404 DEK
-409 TSIKKLTSD
+409 TSIKNLTSD
-418 ERVKH
+418 ERVEH
-423 ILEKSKYYSYSGDK
+423 ILDKSRYYSYSGEK

-453 VEKFLEQ
+453 VEKFLEKNI
-460 GVKAIAL
+460 KAVAL

-479 IRKLEQGEIEYIIS
+479 IKKLEQGEIEYIIS

-524 LGRGLRKHKNKDYTV
+524 LGRGLRKYKNKDYTV

-601 TNFSNRKLIEE
+601 TNFSSRKLIEE
-612 DFKLLEKQLGK
+612 DFKLLENQLGRT
-623 VPYLY
+623 PYLY
-628 DFYKRNMISPTVI
+628 DFYEKNMLSPTVI

-648 DEVLKNIAPKYRM
+648 DEILKNIAPKYRI
-661 GTLNNEEKKF
+661 GTLNNIEKKF

-683 RIYEMLILKEIL
+683 RIHEMLILKEI
-695 IKQKLNI
+695 ITKQKLNI
-702 DETINIM
+702 IEIEKLLKDR
-709 KNKYSLSNQEN
+709 YSFSKQEN
-720 REKEDSIKNAFEH
+720 NIKNAFEH

-740 TLSTTKSFEPIL
+740 TLSTTKSFEPVL
-752 YKKDEEYYL
+752 YKKDDEYYL
-761 DEKFK
+761 DDNFK
-766 TSYEKNSYFKI
+766 NSYENNSYFKV

-785 NLAFAEKNYNDFTN
+785 NLAFTEKNYSNFVK
-799 ESIKLFGEYTKQEAF
+799 ESIKLFGEYSKQEAF

-844 MDNLSERADYSNEF
+844 MDNIAEKADYSNEF

-870 SRYLKKDNKITI
+870 SRYLRKGNTITI
-882 EGKIAENYYE
+882 EGKIAEHFYE

-898 KNNGENFYYLGTV
+898 KINGENFYYLGDV
-911 EKVLSAKEIKDSQGK
+911 EKVLSVKEIRDSQGK
-926 SMVKY
+926 SMIKY

-936 RDVKKELL
+936 KDVKKELL
-944 DYFNM
+944 DYLKG

>member
-1 MENILLQALK
+1 MENILLEALK

-24 YQYELIANGEEKIV
+24 YQYELISNGEEKIV

-58 TMGGISLF
+58 TMGGLSLF
-66 LEELK
+66 LEEFK

-105 DLKVATNRKH
+105 DLRIATNKKH

-121 FRKGNIWTLIVGS
+121 FRKENIWTLIIGS

-154 LENGKIVKSVLETF
+154 LINGKIIKSILEAF
-168 NKEFDNLKT
+168 NREFDNLRS
-177 LTEED
+177 LTDED
-182 IENYQKRYE
+182 LKNYQEKYE
-191 QLKKITEVNNQNID
+191 QFKKLIEINNQTLD
-205 LDKIEPNSMQVQ
+205 LNEIKPNSMQVQ
-217 ALKNLEETRKEFDR
+217 ALKNLEETRKENDR

-253 KAKKI
+253 NAKKI

-263 RKVILERSKISYQK
+263 RKVILERAKISYQK
-277 ILKDKKM
+277 ILKNKKM
-284 EIFDNNYYQISDKDE
+284 EIFDSNFQINDKDE
-299 VVFAMVQTLN
+299 VIFAMVQTLN

-323 YIIIDE
+323 YIIVDE

-343 YFKPK
+343 YFNPK

-377 RLQDAMKE
+377 RLEDAMKE

-393 FGISDISIDGE
+393 FGISDILIDGKSV
-404 TIDEK
+404 DEK
-409 TSIKKLTSD
+409 TSIKNLTSD
-418 ERVKH
+418 ERVEH
-423 ILEKSKYYSYSGDK
+423 ILDKSRYYSYSGEK

-453 VEKFLEQ
+453 VEKFLEKNI
-460 GVKAIAL
+460 KAVAL
-467 SSENSDNEREEA
+467 SSENSDNEREET
-479 IRKLEQGEIEYIIS
+479 IKKLEQGEIDYIVS

-524 LGRGLRKHKNKDYTV
+524 LGRGLRKYKNKDYTV

-612 DFKLLEKQLGK
+612 DFKLLENQLGRT
-623 VPYLY
+623 PYLY
-628 DFYKRNMISPTVI
+628 DFYEKNMLSPTVI

-648 DEVLKNIAPKYRM
+648 DEILKNIAPKYRI
-661 GTLNNEEKKF
+661 GTLNNIEKKF

-683 RIYEMLILKEIL
+683 RIHEMLILKEI
-695 IKQKLNI
+695 IMKQKLNI
-702 DETINIM
+702 IEIEKLLKDR
-709 KNKYSLSNQEN
+709 YSFSKQEN
-720 REKEDSIKNAFEH
+720 NIKNAFEH

-740 TLSTTKSFEPIL
+740 TLSTTKSFEPVL
-752 YKKDEEYYL
+752 YKKDDEYYL
-761 DEKFK
+761 DDNFK
-766 TSYEKNSYFKI
+766 NSYENNSYFKV

-785 NLAFAEKNYNDFTN
+785 NLAFAEKNYSNFVK
-799 ESIKLFGEYTKQEAF
+799 ESIKLFGEYSKQEAF

-844 MDNLSERADYSNEF
+844 MDNLAEKADYSNEF

-870 SRYLKKDNKITI
+870 SRYLRKGNTITI
-882 EGKIAENYYE
+882 EGKIAEHFYE

-898 KNNGENFYYLGTV
+898 KINGENFYYLGDV
-911 EKVLSAKEIKDSQGK
+911 EKVLSAKEIRDSQGK
-926 SMVKY
+926 SMIKY

-936 RDVKKELL
+936 KDVKKELL
-944 DYFNM
+944 DYLKG

>member
-1 MENILLQALK
+1 MENILLEALK

-24 YQYELIANGEEKIV
+24 YQYELISNGEEKIV

-58 TMGGISLF
+58 TMGGLSLF
-66 LEELK
+66 LEEFK

-105 DLKVATNRKH
+105 DLRIATNKKH

-121 FRKGNIWTLIVGS
+121 FRKGNIWTLIIGS

-154 LENGKIVKSVLETF
+154 LINGKIIKSILEAF
-168 NKEFDNLKT
+168 NKEFDNLKS
-177 LTEED
+177 LTDED
-182 IENYQKRYE
+182 LKNYQEKYE
-191 QLKKITEVNNQNID
+191 QLKKLIEINNQNLD
-205 LDKIEPNSMQVQ
+205 LNEIKPNSMQVQ
-217 ALKNLEETRKEFDR
+217 ALKNLEETRKENDR

-253 KAKKI
+253 NTKKI

-263 RKVILERSKISYQK
+263 RKVILERAKISYQK
-277 ILKDKKM
+277 ILKNKKM
-284 EIFDNNYYQISDKDE
+284 EIFDSNFQINDKDE

-323 YIIIDE
+323 YIIVDE

-377 RLQDAMKE
+377 RLEDAMKE

-393 FGISDISIDGE
+393 FGISDILIDGKSV
-404 TIDEK
+404 DEK
-409 TSIKKLTSD
+409 TSIKNLTSD
-418 ERVKH
+418 ERVEH
-423 ILEKSKYYSYSGDK
+423 ILDKSRYYSYSGEK

-453 VEKFLEQ
+453 VEKFLEKNI
-460 GVKAIAL
+460 KAVAL

-479 IRKLEQGEIEYIIS
+479 IKKLEQGEIDYIVS

-524 LGRGLRKHKNKDYTV
+524 LGRGLRKYKNKDYTV

-601 TNFSNRKLIEE
+601 TNFSSRKLIEE
-612 DFKLLEKQLGK
+612 DFKLLENQLGRT
-623 VPYLY
+623 PYLY
-628 DFYKRNMISPTVI
+628 DFYEKNMLSPTVI

-648 DEVLKNIAPKYRM
+648 DEILKNIAPKYRI
-661 GTLNNEEKKF
+661 GTLNNIEKKF

-683 RIYEMLILKEIL
+683 RIHEMLILKEMIM
-695 IKQKLNI
+695 KQKLNI
-702 DETINIM
+702 IEIEKLLKDR
-709 KNKYSLSNQEN
+709 YSFSKQEN
-720 REKEDSIKNAFEH
+720 NIKNAFEH

-752 YKKDEEYYL
+752 YKKDDEYYL
-761 DEKFK
+761 DDNFK
-766 TSYEKNSYFKI
+766 NSYENNSYFKI

-785 NLAFAEKNYNDFTN
+785 NLAFAEKNYSNFVK
-799 ESIKLFGEYTKQEAF
+799 ESIKLFGEYSKQEAF

-844 MDNLSERADYSNEF
+844 MDNLAEKADYSNEF

-870 SRYLKKDNKITI
+870 SRYLRKGNTITI
-882 EGKIAENYYE
+882 EGKIAEHFYE

-898 KNNGENFYYLGTV
+898 KINGENFYYLGDV
-911 EKVLSAKEIKDSQGK
+911 EKVLSVKEIRDSQGK
-926 SMVKY
+926 SMIKY

-936 RDVKKELL
+936 KDVKKELL
-944 DYFNM
+944 DYLKG

>member
-1 MENILLQALK
+1 MENILLEALK

-24 YQYELIANGEEKIV
+24 YQYELISNGEEKIV

-58 TMGGISLF
+58 TMGGLSLF
-66 LEELK
+66 LEEFK

-105 DLKVATNRKH
+105 DLRIATNKKH

-121 FRKGNIWTLIVGS
+121 FRKRNIWTLIIGS

-154 LENGKIVKSVLETF
+154 LENGKIIKSILEAF
-168 NKEFDNLKT
+168 NREFDNLRS
-177 LTEED
+177 LTNED
-182 IENYQKRYE
+182 LKNYQEKYE
-191 QLKKITEVNNQNID
+191 QLKKLIEINNQTLD
-205 LDKIEPNSMQVQ
+205 LNEIKPNSMQVQ
-217 ALKNLEETRKEFDR
+217 ALKNLEETRKENDR

-253 KAKKI
+253 NAKKI

-263 RKVILERSKISYQK
+263 RKVILERAKISYQK
-277 ILKDKKM
+277 ILKNKKM
-284 EIFDNNYYQISDKDE
+284 EIFDSNFQINDKDE
-299 VVFAMVQTLN
+299 VIFAMVQTLN
-309 KEKNLNIFPKDYFD
+309 KEKNLNIFPKYYFD
-323 YIIIDE
+323 YIIVDE

-343 YFKPK
+343 YFNPK

-377 RLQDAMKE
+377 RLEDAMKE

-393 FGISDISIDGE
+393 FGISDILIDGKSV
-404 TIDEK
+404 DEK
-409 TSIKKLTSD
+409 TSIKNLTSD
-418 ERVKH
+418 ERVEH
-423 ILEKSKYYSYSGDK
+423 ILDKSRYYSYSGEK

-453 VEKFLEQ
+453 VEKFLEKNI
-460 GVKAIAL
+460 KAVAL

-479 IRKLEQGEIEYIIS
+479 IKKLEQGEIDYIVS

-524 LGRGLRKHKNKDYTV
+524 LGRGLRKYKNKDYTV

-601 TNFSNRKLIEE
+601 TNFSSRKLIEE
-612 DFKLLEKQLGK
+612 DFKLLENQLGRT
-623 VPYLY
+623 PYLY
-628 DFYKRNMISPTVI
+628 DFYEKNMLSPTVI

-648 DEVLKNIAPKYRM
+648 DEILKNIAPKYRI
-661 GTLNNEEKKF
+661 GTLNNIEKKF

-683 RIYEMLILKEIL
+683 RIHEMLILKEI
-695 IKQKLNI
+695 ITKQKLNI
-702 DETINIM
+702 IEIEKLLKDR
-709 KNKYSLSNQEN
+709 YSFSKQEN
-720 REKEDSIKNAFEH
+720 NIKNAFEH

-740 TLSTTKSFEPIL
+740 TLSTTKSFEPVL
-752 YKKDEEYYL
+752 YKKDDEYYL
-761 DEKFK
+761 DDNFK
-766 TSYEKNSYFKI
+766 NSYENNSYFKV

-785 NLAFAEKNYNDFTN
+785 NLAFAEKNYSNFVK
-799 ESIKLFGEYTKQEAF
+799 ESIKLFGEYSKQEAF

-844 MDNLSERADYSNEF
+844 MDNLAEKADYSNEF

-870 SRYLKKDNKITI
+870 SRYLRKGNTITI
-882 EGKIAENYYE
+882 EGKIAEHFYE

-898 KNNGENFYYLGTV
+898 KINGENFYYLGDV
-911 EKVLSAKEIKDSQGK
+911 EKVLSVKEIKDSQGK
-926 SMVKY
+926 SMIKY

-936 RDVKKELL
+936 KDVKKELL
-944 DYFNM
+944 DYLKG

>member
-1 MENILLQALK
+1 MENILLEALK

-24 YQYELIANGEEKIV
+24 YQYELITNGEEKIV

-58 TMGGISLF
+58 TMGGLSLF
-66 LEELK
+66 LEEFK

-105 DLKVATNRKH
+105 DLRIATNKKH
-115 HTKAYF
+115 HTKAFF
-121 FRKGNIWTLIVGS
+121 FRKGNIWTLIIGS

-154 LENGKIVKSVLETF
+154 LINGKIIKSILEAF
-168 NKEFDNLKT
+168 NREFDNLRSIT
-177 LTEED
+177 DED
-182 IENYQKRYE
+182 LKNYQEKYE
-191 QLKKITEVNNQNID
+191 QFKKLIEINNQTLD
-205 LDKIEPNSMQVQ
+205 LNEIKPNSMQVQ
-217 ALKNLEETRKEFDR
+217 ALKNLEETRKENDR

-253 KAKKI
+253 NAKKI

-263 RKVILERSKISYQK
+263 RKVILERAKISYQK
-277 ILKDKKM
+277 ILKNKKM
-284 EIFDNNYYQISDKDE
+284 EIFDSNFQINDKDE
-299 VVFAMVQTLN
+299 VIFAMIQTLN

-323 YIIIDE
+323 YIIVDE

-343 YFKPK
+343 YFNPK

-377 RLQDAMKE
+377 RLEDAMKE

-393 FGISDISIDGE
+393 FGISDILIDGKSV
-404 TIDEK
+404 DEK
-409 TSIKKLTSD
+409 TSIKNLTSD
-418 ERVKH
+418 ERVEH
-423 ILEKSKYYSYSGDK
+423 ILDKSRYYSYSGEK

-453 VEKFLEQ
+453 VEKFLEKNI
-460 GVKAIAL
+460 KAVAL

-479 IRKLEQGEIEYIIS
+479 IKKLEQGEIDYIVS

-524 LGRGLRKHKNKDYTV
+524 LGRGLRKYKNKDYTV

-601 TNFSNRKLIEE
+601 TNFSSRKLIEE
-612 DFKLLEKQLGK
+612 DFKLLENQLGRT
-623 VPYLY
+623 PYLY
-628 DFYKRNMISPTVI
+628 DFYEKNMLSPTVI

-648 DEVLKNIAPKYRM
+648 DEILKNIAPKYRI
-661 GTLNNEEKKF
+661 GTLNNIEKKF

-683 RIYEMLILKEIL
+683 RIHEMLILKEI
-695 IKQKLNI
+695 IMKQKLNI
-702 DETINIM
+702 IEIEKLLKDR
-709 KNKYSLSNQEN
+709 YSFSKQEN
-720 REKEDSIKNAFEH
+720 NIKNAFEH

-740 TLSTTKSFEPIL
+740 TLSTTKSFEPVL
-752 YKKDEEYYL
+752 YKKDDEYYL
-761 DEKFK
+761 DDNFK
-766 TSYEKNSYFKI
+766 NSYENNSYFKI

-785 NLAFAEKNYNDFTN
+785 NLAFAEKNYSNFVK
-799 ESIKLFGEYTKQEAF
+799 ESIKLFGEYSKQEAF

-831 PFENERKLLIFIT
+831 PFENQRKLLIFIT
-844 MDNLSERADYSNEF
+844 MDNLAEKADYSNEF

-870 SRYLKKDNKITI
+870 SRYLRKGNTITI
-882 EGKIAENYYE
+882 EGKIAEHFYE

-898 KNNGENFYYLGTV
+898 KINGENFYYLGDV
-911 EKVLSAKEIKDSQGK
+911 EKVLSVKEIKDSQGK
-926 SMVKY
+926 SMIKY

-936 RDVKKELL
+936 KDVKKELL
-944 DYFNM
+944 DYLKG

>member
-1 MENILLQALK
+1 MENILLEALK

-24 YQYELIANGEEKIV
+24 YQYELITNGEEKIV

-58 TMGGISLF
+58 TMGGLSLF
-66 LEELK
+66 LEEFK

-105 DLKVATNRKH
+105 DLRIATNKKH

-121 FRKGNIWTLIVGS
+121 FRKGNIWTLIIGS

-154 LENGKIVKSVLETF
+154 LKNGKIIKTILEAF
-168 NKEFDNLKT
+168 NKEFDNLKS
-177 LTEED
+177 LTDED
-182 IENYQKRYE
+182 LKNYQEKYE
-191 QLKKITEVNNQNID
+191 QLKKLIEINNQTLD
-205 LDKIEPNSMQVQ
+205 LNEIKPNSMQVQ
-217 ALKNLEETRKEFDR
+217 ALKNLEETRKENDR

-253 KAKKI
+253 NAKKI

-263 RKVILERSKISYQK
+263 RKVILERAKISYQK
-277 ILKDKKM
+277 ILKNKKM
-284 EIFDNNYYQISDKDE
+284 EIFDSNFQINDKDE
-299 VVFAMVQTLN
+299 VVFSMVQTLN
-309 KEKNLNIFPKDYFD
+309 KEKNLNIFPKYYFY
-323 YIIIDE
+323 YIIVDE

-343 YFKPK
+343 YFNPK

-377 RLQDAMKE
+377 RLEDAMKE

-393 FGISDISIDGE
+393 FGISDILIDGKSV
-404 TIDEK
+404 DEK
-409 TSIKKLTSD
+409 TSIKNLTSD
-418 ERVKH
+418 ERVEH
-423 ILEKSKYYSYSGDK
+423 ILDKSRYYSYSGEK

-453 VEKFLEQ
+453 VEKFLEKNI
-460 GVKAIAL
+460 KAVAL

-479 IRKLEQGEIEYIIS
+479 IKKLEQGEIDYIVS

-524 LGRGLRKHKNKDYTV
+524 LGRGLRKYKNKDYTV

-549 NFLIPIAISQN
+549 NFLIPIAISQS

-601 TNFSNRKLIEE
+601 TNFSSRKLIEE
-612 DFKLLEKQLGK
+612 DFKLLENQLGRT
-623 VPYLY
+623 PYLY
-628 DFYKRNMISPTVI
+628 DFYEKNMLSPTVI

-648 DEVLKNIAPKYRM
+648 DEILKNIAPKYRI
-661 GTLNNEEKKF
+661 GTLNNIEKKF

-683 RIYEMLILKEIL
+683 RIHEMLILKEI
-695 IKQKLNI
+695 ITKQKLNI
-702 DETINIM
+702 IEIEKLLKDR
-709 KNKYSLSNQEN
+709 YSFSKQEN
-720 REKEDSIKNAFEH
+720 NIKNAFEH

-740 TLSTTKSFEPIL
+740 TLSTTKSFEPVL
-752 YKKDEEYYL
+752 YKKDDEYYL
-761 DEKFK
+761 DDNFK
-766 TSYEKNSYFKI
+766 NSYENNSYFKV

-785 NLAFAEKNYNDFTN
+785 NLAFAEKNYSNFVK
-799 ESIKLFGEYTKQEAF
+799 ESIKLFGEYSKQEAF

-844 MDNLSERADYSNEF
+844 MDNLAEKADYSNEF

-870 SRYLKKDNKITI
+870 SRYLRKGNTITI
-882 EGKIAENYYE
+882 EGKIAEHFYE

-898 KNNGENFYYLGTV
+898 KINGENFYYLGDV
-911 EKVLSAKEIKDSQGK
+911 EKVLSVKEIRDSQGK
-926 SMVKY
+926 SMIKY

-936 RDVKKELL
+936 KDVKKELL
-944 DYFNM
+944 DYLKG